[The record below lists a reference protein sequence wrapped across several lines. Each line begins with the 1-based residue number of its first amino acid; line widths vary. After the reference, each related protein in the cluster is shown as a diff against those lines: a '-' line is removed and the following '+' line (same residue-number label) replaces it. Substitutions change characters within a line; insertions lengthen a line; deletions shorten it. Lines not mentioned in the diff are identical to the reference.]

1 MVDINKLIDVNF
13 NIVRETTPIGS
24 YKKALY
30 FMNKTDNTDFNGY
43 CTYLLNTT
51 GLKRQQTKNN
61 NNEDKDNAPLTVDTF
76 NKILSD
82 NLTTAESNPLDTNV
96 INNLHRFFDYD
107 GQELIVVLCDNV
119 TPTND
124 NIQEIKRTFQDFI
137 YYTVAQDI
145 FNSLTTDNTDKLN
158 DLNKDVSA
166 PYTVR
171 LCLTVKNTKENE
183 TKLSAVKNNNI
194 FVKLVDTTVKTDDA
208 LSFLAFTT
216 QIRLDGFN
224 TIEDY
229 CYTDEEGLETIDS
242 KNDYTEWIKKYNFV
256 DKVGNKTLNFGGN
269 LYNGTAIDSDFG
281 VTCIEN
287 DIAYALLDIVTSKIR
302 ITPTAQTRVVTAIN
316 TVLNRYINN
325 GLILS
330 NSVYSGEDMFIKY
343 NEKTYSIIHKGTTLL
358 NGYYVFTVP
367 VSAISVEDKQNKKF
381 TPIIVVIMTSAG
393 ARTISVS
400 GYAY

>member
-24 YKKALY
+24 YKKAVY
-30 FMNKTDNTDFNGY
+30 FMNKTANTAFNGY
-43 CTYLLNTT
+43 CTYLLNEEK
-51 GLKRQQTKNN
+51 GLTRQITNIDGK
-61 NNEDKDNAPLTVDTF
+61 DKDNAPLTVDTF
-76 NKILSD
+76 NKILS
-82 NLTTAESNPLDTNV
+82 TTVESNPLDPNV

-107 GQELIVVLCDNV
+107 GQELIVVLCDNKI
-119 TPTND
+119 PTAD
-124 NIQEIKRTFQDFI
+124 DVQSIKKTFQDFI
-137 YYTVAQDI
+137 YYTVSQDI
-145 FNSLTTDNTDKLN
+145 FNSLTATNIN
-158 DLNKDVSA
+158 DLNEDVSA

-171 LCLTVKNTKENE
+171 LCLTVKNTEENE
-183 TKLSAVKNNNI
+183 AKLAAVKNNNI

-208 LSFLAFTT
+208 LAFLAFTT

-229 CYTDEEGLETIDS
+229 CYTDENGLEVIDS
-242 KNDYTEWIKKYNFV
+242 KDHYDTWITKYNFV
-256 DKVGNKTLNFGGN
+256 EKVGNKVLNFGGN
-269 LYNGTAIDSDFG
+269 LYDGTSIDSDFG

-358 NGYYVFTVP
+358 SGYYVFTVP

>member
-24 YKKALY
+24 YKKAVY
-30 FMNKTDNTDFNGY
+30 FMNKTANTDFNKY
-43 CTYLLNTT
+43 CTYLLNSEN
-51 GLKRQQTKNN
+51 GLTRQKT
-61 NNEDKDNAPLTVDTF
+61 EGKDNAPLTVDTF
-76 NKILSD
+76 NKINSKLG
-82 NLTTAESNPLDTNV
+82 NALNETNV
-96 INNLHRFFDYD
+96 IANLSRFFNYD
-107 GQELIVVLCDNV
+107 GQELIVVLCDNKI
-119 TPTND
+119 PTAD
-124 NIQEIKRTFQDFI
+124 DVQSIKRTFQDFI
-137 YYTVAQDI
+137 YYTVSQDI
-145 FNSLTTDNTDKLN
+145 FNSLTATNID
-158 DLNKDVSA
+158 DLNEDVSA

-171 LCLTVKNTKENE
+171 LCLTVKNTTENE
-183 TKLSAVKNNNI
+183 TKLAAVKNNNI
-194 FVKLVDTTVKTDDA
+194 FVKLVDTTVETDDA

-229 CYTDEEGLETIDS
+229 CYTDEKGLTVLDS
-242 KNDYTEWIKKYNFV
+242 KGHYDTWVTKYNFV
-256 DKVGNKTLNFGGN
+256 DKVGNKVLNFGGN
-269 LYNGTAIDSDFG
+269 LYDGTSIDSDFG

-302 ITPTAQTRVVTAIN
+302 ITPTTQTRVVTAIN

-367 VSAISVEDKQNKKF
+367 ISAISVEDKQNKKF

>member
-30 FMNKTDNTDFNGY
+30 FMNKTANTDFNNY
-43 CTYLLNTT
+43 CTYLLDSNGLTRQKT
-51 GLKRQQTKNN
+51 G
-61 NNEDKDNAPLTVDTF
+61 DKDNAPLTVDTF

-82 NLTTAESNPLDTNV
+82 NLTTVESNPLDTNV
-96 INNLHRFFDYD
+96 INNLRRFFNYD
-107 GQELIVVLCDNV
+107 GQELIVVLCDNKI
-119 TPTND
+119 PTAD
-124 NIQEIKRTFQDFI
+124 DVQSIKRTFQDFI
-137 YYTVAQDI
+137 YYTVSQNI
-145 FNSLTTDNTDKLN
+145 SLTATNIDELNNT
-158 DLNKDVSA
+158 VSA

-171 LCLTVKNTKENE
+171 LCLTVKNTDENE
-183 TKLSAVKNNNI
+183 TKLAAVKNNNI
-194 FVKLVDTTVKTDDA
+194 FVKLVDTTVETDDA

-229 CYTDEEGLETIDS
+229 CYTDEDGLAIIDS
-242 KNDYTEWIKKYNFV
+242 KDHYDTWITKYNFV
-256 DKVGNKTLNFGGN
+256 DKVGNKVLNFGGN
-269 LYNGTAIDSDFG
+269 LYNGTSIDSDFG

-393 ARTISVS
+393 ARTISVT

>member
-30 FMNKTDNTDFNGY
+30 FMNKTANTDFNGY

-51 GLKRQQTKNN
+51 DGLKRQQTNK
-61 NNEDKDNAPLTVDTF
+61 KDNAPLTVDTF
-76 NKILSD
+76 NKINATLGD
-82 NLTTAESNPLDTNV
+82 ALKETNV
-96 INNLHRFFDYD
+96 IANLGRFFNYD
-107 GQELIVVLCDNV
+107 GQELIVVLCDNKI
-119 TPTND
+119 PTAD
-124 NIQEIKRTFQDFI
+124 DVQAIKRTFQDFI
-137 YYTVAQDI
+137 YYTISQDI
-145 FNSLTTDNTDKLN
+145 SNSLTAQNID

-183 TKLSAVKNNNI
+183 TKLAAVKNNNI
-194 FVKLVDTTVKTDDA
+194 FVKLVDTTVETDDA

-229 CYTDEEGLETIDS
+229 CYTDENGLDVIDS
-242 KNDYTEWIKKYNFV
+242 KNDYTTWITKYNFV

>member
-24 YKKALY
+24 YKKAVY
-30 FMNKTDNTDFNGY
+30 FMNKTANTAFNGY
-43 CTYLLNTT
+43 CTYLLNSD
-51 GLKRQQTKNN
+51 GLTRQKT
-61 NNEDKDNAPLTVDTF
+61 EGKDNAPLTVDTF
-76 NKILSD
+76 NKINSELVGVLKETKVIANLS
-82 NLTTAESNPLDTNV
+82 
-96 INNLHRFFDYD
+96 RFFNYD
-107 GQELIVVLCDNV
+107 GQELIVVLCDNKI
-119 TPTND
+119 PTAD
-124 NIQEIKRTFQDFI
+124 DVQTIKRTFQDFI
-137 YYTVAQDI
+137 YYTVSQDI
-145 FNSLTTDNTDKLN
+145 FNSLTATNIDELNNT
-158 DLNKDVSA
+158 VSA

-171 LCLTVKNTKENE
+171 LCLTVKNTEENE
-183 TKLSAVKNNNI
+183 TKLATVKNNNI
-194 FVKLVDTTVKTDDA
+194 FVKLVDTTVETDDA

-229 CYTDEEGLETIDS
+229 CYTDENGLEIIDS
-242 KNDYTEWIKKYNFV
+242 KGHYDTWITKYNFV
-256 DKVGNKTLNFGGN
+256 EKVGNKVLNFGGN
-269 LYNGTAIDSDFG
+269 LYNGTSIDSDFG

>member
-30 FMNKTDNTDFNGY
+30 FMNKTNTAFDGY

-51 GLKRQQTKNN
+51 NGLKRQKK
-61 NNEDKDNAPLTVDTF
+61 DGKDNAPLTVDTF
-76 NKILSD
+76 NKINATLGKA
-82 NLTTAESNPLDTNV
+82 LEQTNV
-96 INNLHRFFDYD
+96 IANLSRFFNYD
-107 GQELIVVLCDNV
+107 GQELIVVLCDNKI
-119 TPTND
+119 PTAD
-124 NIQEIKRTFQDFI
+124 DVQAIKRTFQDFI
-137 YYTVAQDI
+137 YYTVSQDI
-145 FNSLTTDNTDKLN
+145 FNSLTATNIDELNNT
-158 DLNKDVSA
+158 VSA

-171 LCLTVKNTKENE
+171 LCLTVKNTTENE
-183 TKLSAVKNNNI
+183 TKLTNVKNNNI
-194 FVKLVDTTVKTDDA
+194 FVKLVDTTVETDDA

-229 CYTDEEGLETIDS
+229 CYTDENGLTVLDS
-242 KNDYTEWIKKYNFV
+242 KGHYDMWVTKYNFV
-256 DKVGNKTLNFGGN
+256 EKVGNKVLNFGGN
-269 LYNGTAIDSDFG
+269 LYNGTSIDSDFG

-381 TPIIVVIMTSAG
+381 TPIIIVIMTSAG

>member
-24 YKKALY
+24 YKKAVY
-30 FMNKTDNTDFNGY
+30 FMNKTANTAFNGY
-43 CTYLLNTT
+43 CTYLLNSEN
-51 GLKRQQTKNN
+51 GLTRQKTEIDGK
-61 NNEDKDNAPLTVDTF
+61 DKDNAPLTVDTF
-76 NKILSD
+76 NKINATLGD
-82 NLTTAESNPLDTNV
+82 ALKETNV
-96 INNLHRFFDYD
+96 IANLSRFFNYD
-107 GQELIVVLCDNV
+107 GQELIVVLCD
-119 TPTND
+119 TKIPTAD
-124 NIQEIKRTFQDFI
+124 DVQSIKRTFQDFI
-137 YYTVAQDI
+137 YYTVSQDI
-145 FNSLTTDNTDKLN
+145 FNSLTATNID
-158 DLNKDVSA
+158 DLNEEVSA

-171 LCLTVKNTKENE
+171 LCLTVKNTTENE
-183 TKLSAVKNNNI
+183 TKLATVKNNNI
-194 FVKLVDTTVKTDDA
+194 FVKLVDTTVETDDA

-229 CYTDEEGLETIDS
+229 CYTDENGLTVLDS
-242 KNDYTEWIKKYNFV
+242 KDHYDTWVTKYNFV
-256 DKVGNKTLNFGGN
+256 EKVGNKVLNFGGN
-269 LYNGTAIDSDFG
+269 LYNGTSIDSDFG

>member
-30 FMNKTDNTDFNGY
+30 FMNKTNTAFDGY
-43 CTYLLNTT
+43 CTYLLNKEN
-51 GLKRQQTKNN
+51 GLKRQKTQIDGK
-61 NNEDKDNAPLTVDTF
+61 DKDNAPLTVDTF
-76 NKILSD
+76 NKINATLGEAL
-82 NLTTAESNPLDTNV
+82 NKTNV
-96 INNLHRFFDYD
+96 IANLSRFFNYD
-107 GQELIVVLCDNV
+107 GQELIVVLCDNKV
-119 TPTND
+119 PTAD
-124 NIQEIKRTFQDFI
+124 DVQAIKRTFQDFI
-137 YYTVAQDI
+137 YYTVSQDI
-145 FNSLTTDNTDKLN
+145 FNSLTAENADVDI
-158 DLNKDVSA
+158 DALNKDVSA

-171 LCLTVKNTKENE
+171 LCLTVKNTAENE
-183 TKLSAVKNNNI
+183 TKLTKVRNNNI
-194 FVKLVDTTVKTDDA
+194 FVKLVGDKVETDDA

-229 CYTDEEGLETIDS
+229 CYTDENGLEVID
-242 KNDYTEWIKKYNFV
+242 NNGNYDTWITKYNFV
-256 DKVGNKTLNFGGN
+256 EKVGNKVLNFGGN
-269 LYNGTAIDSDFG
+269 LYNGTSIDSDFG

>member
-24 YKKALY
+24 YKKAVY
-30 FMNKTDNTDFNGY
+30 FMNKTANTAFNGY

-51 GLKRQQTKNN
+51 NGLKRQKTEIDGK
-61 NNEDKDNAPLTVDTF
+61 DKDNAPLTVDTF
-76 NKILSD
+76 NKINVTLGEA
-82 NLTTAESNPLDTNV
+82 LKETNV
-96 INNLHRFFDYD
+96 IANLSRFFNYD
-107 GQELIVVLCDNV
+107 GQELIVVLCDNKI
-119 TPTND
+119 PTAD
-124 NIQEIKRTFQDFI
+124 DVQAIKRTFQDFI
-137 YYTVAQDI
+137 YYTVSQDI
-145 FNSLTTDNTDKLN
+145 FNSLTATNIDELNNT
-158 DLNKDVSA
+158 VSA

-171 LCLTVKNTKENE
+171 LCLTVKNTTENE
-183 TKLSAVKNNNI
+183 TKLAAVKNNNI
-194 FVKLVDTTVKTDDA
+194 FVKLVDTTVETDDA

-229 CYTDEEGLETIDS
+229 CYTDENGLEIIDS
-242 KNDYTEWIKKYNFV
+242 KGHYDTWITKYNFV
-256 DKVGNKTLNFGGN
+256 EKVGNKVLNFGGN
-269 LYNGTAIDSDFG
+269 LYNGTSIDSDFG

>member
-30 FMNKTDNTDFNGY
+30 FMNKTANTDFNGY

-51 GLKRQQTKNN
+51 DGLKRQQTNK
-61 NNEDKDNAPLTVDTF
+61 KDNAPLTVDTF
-76 NKILSD
+76 NKINATLGD
-82 NLTTAESNPLDTNV
+82 ALKETKVIENLD
-96 INNLHRFFDYD
+96 RFFNYD
-107 GQELIVVLCDNV
+107 GQELIVVLCDNKI
-119 TPTND
+119 PTTD
-124 NIQEIKRTFQDFI
+124 DVQAIKRTFQDFI
-137 YYTVAQDI
+137 YYTVSQDI
-145 FNSLTTDNTDKLN
+145 FNSLTATNID
-158 DLNKDVSA
+158 DLNKEVSA

-171 LCLTVKNTKENE
+171 LCLTVKNTTENE
-183 TKLSAVKNNNI
+183 TKLAAVKNNNI
-194 FVKLVDTTVKTDDA
+194 FVKLVDTTVETDDA

-229 CYTDEEGLETIDS
+229 CYTDEDGLEIIDS
-242 KNDYTEWIKKYNFV
+242 KGHYDTWITKYNFV
-256 DKVGNKTLNFGGN
+256 DKVGNKVLNFGGN
-269 LYNGTAIDSDFG
+269 LYNGTSIDSDFG

>member
-24 YKKALY
+24 YKKAVY
-30 FMNKTDNTDFNGY
+30 FTNKTANTDFNKY
-43 CTYLLNTT
+43 CTYLLNSEN
-51 GLKRQQTKNN
+51 GLTRQKT
-61 NNEDKDNAPLTVDTF
+61 DSKDNAPLTVDTF
-76 NKILSD
+76 NKINATLGEA
-82 NLTTAESNPLDTNV
+82 LKETNV
-96 INNLHRFFDYD
+96 IANLSRFFNYD
-107 GQELIVVLCDNV
+107 GQELIVVLCDNKI
-119 TPTND
+119 PTAD
-124 NIQEIKRTFQDFI
+124 DVQAIKRTFQDFI
-137 YYTVAQDI
+137 YYTVSQDI
-145 FNSLTTDNTDKLN
+145 FNSLTATNID

-171 LCLTVKNTKENE
+171 LCLTVKNTQENE
-183 TKLSAVKNNNI
+183 TKLAAVKNNNI
-194 FVKLVDTTVKTDDA
+194 FIKLVDTTVETDDA

-229 CYTDEEGLETIDS
+229 CYTDENGLEIIDS
-242 KNDYTEWIKKYNFV
+242 KGHYDTWITKYNFV
-256 DKVGNKTLNFGGN
+256 EKVGNKVLNFGGN
-269 LYNGTAIDSDFG
+269 LYNGTSIDSDFG

>member
-30 FMNKTDNTDFNGY
+30 FMNKTNTAFDGY
-43 CTYLLNTT
+43 CTYLLNNEK
-51 GLKRQQTKNN
+51 GLTRQKTKIDGN
-61 NNEDKDNAPLTVDTF
+61 DKDNAPLTVDTF
-76 NKILSD
+76 NKINATLGDALKETKVIANLS
-82 NLTTAESNPLDTNV
+82 
-96 INNLHRFFDYD
+96 RFFNYD
-107 GQELIVVLCDNV
+107 GQELIVVVCDNKI
-119 TPTND
+119 PTAD
-124 NIQEIKRTFQDFI
+124 DVQAIKRTFQDFI
-137 YYTVAQDI
+137 YYTVSQDI
-145 FNSLTTDNTDKLN
+145 FNSLTEDKDIGALN
-158 DLNKDVSA
+158 STESA

-171 LCLTVKNTKENE
+171 LCLTIKNQKTD
-183 TKLSAVKNNNI
+183 TDKLAKITDNNI
-194 FVKLVDTTVKTDDA
+194 FVKLVGDKVGTDDA

-229 CYTDEEGLETIDS
+229 CYTDENGLEIIDS
-242 KNDYTEWIKKYNFV
+242 KGHYDTWITKYNFV
-256 DKVGNKTLNFGGN
+256 DKVGNKVLNFGGN
-269 LYNGTAIDSDFG
+269 LYNGTSIDSDFG

-367 VSAISVEDKQNKKF
+367 VSAISVEDKQSKKF

>member
-24 YKKALY
+24 YKKAVY
-30 FMNKTDNTDFNGY
+30 FMNKTANTAFNGY
-43 CTYLLNTT
+43 CTYLLNSEN
-51 GLKRQQTKNN
+51 GLTRQKTD
-61 NNEDKDNAPLTVDTF
+61 DKDNAPLTVDTF

-82 NLTTAESNPLDTNV
+82 NLTAAESNPLDTNV

-107 GQELIVVLCDNV
+107 GQELIVVLCDNKI
-119 TPTND
+119 PTAD
-124 NIQEIKRTFQDFI
+124 NVQTIKRTFQDFI
-137 YYTVAQDI
+137 YYTVSQNI
-145 FNSLTTDNTDKLN
+145 FNSLTATNIDELNNT
-158 DLNKDVSA
+158 VSA

-171 LCLTVKNTKENE
+171 LCLTVKNTTENE
-183 TKLSAVKNNNI
+183 TKLAAVKNNNI
-194 FVKLVDTTVKTDDA
+194 FVKLVDTTVETDDA

-229 CYTDEEGLETIDS
+229 CYTDENGLEIIDS
-242 KNDYTEWIKKYNFV
+242 KGHYDTWITKYNFV
-256 DKVGNKTLNFGGN
+256 DKVGNKVLNFGGN
-269 LYNGTAIDSDFG
+269 LYNGTSIDSDFG

>member
-24 YKKALY
+24 YKKAVY
-30 FMNKTDNTDFNGY
+30 FMNKTANTDFNGY
-43 CTYLLNTT
+43 CTYLLNSD
-51 GLKRQQTKNN
+51 GLTRQKT
-61 NNEDKDNAPLTVDTF
+61 EGKDNAPLTVDTF
-76 NKILSD
+76 NKINSKLVGVLKETKVIANLS
-82 NLTTAESNPLDTNV
+82 
-96 INNLHRFFDYD
+96 RFFNYD
-107 GQELIVVLCDNV
+107 GQELIVVLCDNKI
-119 TPTND
+119 PTAD
-124 NIQEIKRTFQDFI
+124 DIQAIKRTFQDFI
-137 YYTVAQDI
+137 YYTVSQDI
-145 FNSLTTDNTDKLN
+145 FNSLTATNIDELNNT
-158 DLNKDVSA
+158 VSA

-171 LCLTVKNTKENE
+171 LCLTVKNTPENE
-183 TKLSAVKNNNI
+183 TKLAAVKNNNI
-194 FVKLVDTTVKTDDA
+194 FVKLVDTTVETDDA

-229 CYTDEEGLETIDS
+229 CYTDEDGLEIIDS
-242 KNDYTEWIKKYNFV
+242 KGHYDTWITKYNFV
-256 DKVGNKTLNFGGN
+256 DKVGNKVLNFGGN
-269 LYNGTAIDSDFG
+269 LYNGTSIDSDFG

>member
-24 YKKALY
+24 YKKAVY
-30 FMNKTDNTDFNGY
+30 FMNRTANTAFNGY
-43 CTYLLNTT
+43 CTYLLNSEN
-51 GLKRQQTKNN
+51 GLTRQKT
-61 NNEDKDNAPLTVDTF
+61 EGKDNAPLTVDTF

-82 NLTTAESNPLDTNV
+82 NLTAAESNPLDTNV

-107 GQELIVVLCDNV
+107 GQELIVVLCDNKI
-119 TPTND
+119 PTAD
-124 NIQEIKRTFQDFI
+124 NVQAIKRTFQDFI
-137 YYTVAQDI
+137 YYTVSQDI
-145 FNSLTTDNTDKLN
+145 FNLLTATNIDELNNT
-158 DLNKDVSA
+158 VSA

-171 LCLTVKNTKENE
+171 LCLTVKNTTENE
-183 TKLSAVKNNNI
+183 TKLTNVKNNSI
-194 FVKLVDTTVKTDDA
+194 FVKLVDTTVETDDA

-229 CYTDEEGLETIDS
+229 CYTDENGLEIIDS
-242 KNDYTEWIKKYNFV
+242 KGHYDTWITKYNFV
-256 DKVGNKTLNFGGN
+256 DKVGNKVLNFGGN
-269 LYNGTAIDSDFG
+269 LYDGTSIDSDFG

>member
-24 YKKALY
+24 YKKAVY
-30 FMNKTDNTDFNGY
+30 FMNKTANTAFNGY
-43 CTYLLNTT
+43 CTYLLNSEN
-51 GLKRQQTKNN
+51 GLTRQKT
-61 NNEDKDNAPLTVDTF
+61 EGKDNAPLTVDTF
-76 NKILSD
+76 NKIKVTLSEA
-82 NLTTAESNPLDTNV
+82 LKATNV
-96 INNLHRFFDYD
+96 IANLSRFFNYD
-107 GQELIVVLCDNV
+107 GQELIVVLCDNKI
-119 TPTND
+119 PTAD
-124 NIQEIKRTFQDFI
+124 NVQTIKRTFQDFI
-137 YYTVAQDI
+137 YYTVSQDI
-145 FNSLTTDNTDKLN
+145 FNSLTATNIDELNNT
-158 DLNKDVSA
+158 VSA

-171 LCLTVKNTKENE
+171 LCLTVKNTPENE
-183 TKLSAVKNNNI
+183 TKLAAVKNNNI
-194 FVKLVDTTVKTDDA
+194 FVKLVDTTVETDDA

-229 CYTDEEGLETIDS
+229 CYTDENGLEIIDS
-242 KNDYTEWIKKYNFV
+242 KGHYDTWITKYNFV
-256 DKVGNKTLNFGGN
+256 DKVGNKVLNFGGN
-269 LYNGTAIDSDFG
+269 LYNGTSIDSDFG

>member
-30 FMNKTDNTDFNGY
+30 FMNKTANTDFNGY

-51 GLKRQQTKNN
+51 DGLKRQQTNK
-61 NNEDKDNAPLTVDTF
+61 KDNAPLTVDTF
-76 NKILSD
+76 NKINATLGD
-82 NLTTAESNPLDTNV
+82 ALKETKVIENLG
-96 INNLHRFFDYD
+96 RFFNYD
-107 GQELIVVLCDNV
+107 GQELIVVLCDNKI
-119 TPTND
+119 PTTD
-124 NIQEIKRTFQDFI
+124 DVQAIKRTFQDFI
-137 YYTVAQDI
+137 YYTVSQDI
-145 FNSLTTDNTDKLN
+145 FNSLTATNID
-158 DLNKDVSA
+158 DLNKEVSA

-171 LCLTVKNTKENE
+171 LCLTVKNTTENE
-183 TKLSAVKNNNI
+183 TKLAAVKNNNI
-194 FVKLVDTTVKTDDA
+194 FVKLVDTTVETDDA

-229 CYTDEEGLETIDS
+229 CYTDEDGLEIIDS
-242 KNDYTEWIKKYNFV
+242 KGHYDTWITKYNFV
-256 DKVGNKTLNFGGN
+256 DKVGNKVLNFGGN
-269 LYNGTAIDSDFG
+269 LYNGTSIDSDFG

>member
-24 YKKALY
+24 YKKAVY
-30 FMNKTDNTDFNGY
+30 FMNKTANTAFNGY
-43 CTYLLNTT
+43 CTYLLNSEN
-51 GLKRQQTKNN
+51 GLTRQKTD
-61 NNEDKDNAPLTVDTF
+61 DKDNAPLTVDTF

-82 NLTTAESNPLDTNV
+82 NLTATESNPLDTNV

-107 GQELIVVLCDNV
+107 GQELIVVLCDNKI
-119 TPTND
+119 PTAD
-124 NIQEIKRTFQDFI
+124 DVQAIKRTFQDFI
-137 YYTVAQDI
+137 YYTVSQDI
-145 FNSLTTDNTDKLN
+145 FNSLTAENINKLN
-158 DLNKDVSA
+158 NTVSA

-171 LCLTVKNTKENE
+171 LCLTVKNTPENE
-183 TKLSAVKNNNI
+183 TKLTNVKNNNI
-194 FVKLVDTTVKTDDA
+194 FVKLVDTTVETDDA

-229 CYTDEEGLETIDS
+229 CYTDENGLEIIDS
-242 KNDYTEWIKKYNFV
+242 KGHYDTWITKYNFV
-256 DKVGNKTLNFGGN
+256 EKVGNKVLNFGGN
-269 LYNGTAIDSDFG
+269 LYNGTSIDSDFG

-393 ARTISVS
+393 ARTISVT

>member
-24 YKKALY
+24 YKKAVY
-30 FMNKTDNTDFNGY
+30 FMNKTANTAFNGY

-51 GLKRQQTKNN
+51 DGLKRQKTEIDGK
-61 NNEDKDNAPLTVDTF
+61 DKDNAPLTVDTF

-107 GQELIVVLCDNV
+107 GQELIVVLCDNKI
-119 TPTND
+119 PTAD
-124 NIQEIKRTFQDFI
+124 NVQTIKRTFQDFI
-137 YYTVAQDI
+137 YYTVSQDI
-145 FNSLTTDNTDKLN
+145 FNSLSATNIDELNNT
-158 DLNKDVSA
+158 VSA

-171 LCLTVKNTKENE
+171 LCLTVKNTEENE
-183 TKLSAVKNNNI
+183 TKLAAVKNNNI
-194 FVKLVDTTVKTDDA
+194 FVKLVDTTVETDDA

-229 CYTDEEGLETIDS
+229 CYTDENGLEIIDS
-242 KNDYTEWIKKYNFV
+242 KGHYDTWITKYNFV
-256 DKVGNKTLNFGGN
+256 EKVGNKVLNFGGN
-269 LYNGTAIDSDFG
+269 LYNGTSIDSDFG

>member
-24 YKKALY
+24 YKKAVY
-30 FMNKTDNTDFNGY
+30 FMNKTANTAFNGY

-51 GLKRQQTKNN
+51 NGLNRQKT
-61 NNEDKDNAPLTVDTF
+61 DGKDNAPLTVDTF

-82 NLTTAESNPLDTNV
+82 NLTTVESNPLNTNV

-107 GQELIVVLCDNV
+107 GQELIVVLCDNKI
-119 TPTND
+119 PTAD
-124 NIQEIKRTFQDFI
+124 DVQSIKKTFQDFI
-137 YYTVAQDI
+137 YYTVSQDI
-145 FNSLTTDNTDKLN
+145 FNSLTATNINGLN
-158 DLNKDVSA
+158 EDVSA

-171 LCLTVKNTKENE
+171 LCLTVKNTEENE
-183 TKLSAVKNNNI
+183 AKLAAVKNNNI

-208 LSFLAFTT
+208 LAFLAFTT

-229 CYTDEEGLETIDS
+229 CYTDENGLEVIDS
-242 KNDYTEWIKKYNFV
+242 KDHYDTWITKYNFV
-256 DKVGNKTLNFGGN
+256 EKVGNKVLNFGGN
-269 LYNGTAIDSDFG
+269 LYDGTSIDSDFG

>member
-30 FMNKTDNTDFNGY
+30 FMNKTANTDFNGY
-43 CTYLLNTT
+43 CTYLLNSD
-51 GLKRQQTKNN
+51 GLTRQQTNK
-61 NNEDKDNAPLTVDTF
+61 KDNAPLTVDTF
-76 NKILSD
+76 NKIDTDLGDALKETKVIANLS
-82 NLTTAESNPLDTNV
+82 
-96 INNLHRFFDYD
+96 RFFNYD
-107 GQELIVVLCDNV
+107 GQELIVVLCDNKI
-119 TPTND
+119 PTAD
-124 NIQEIKRTFQDFI
+124 DVQAIKRTFQDFI
-137 YYTVAQDI
+137 YYTVSQDI
-145 FNSLTTDNTDKLN
+145 FNSLTATNID
-158 DLNKDVSA
+158 DLNKEVSA

-171 LCLTVKNTKENE
+171 LCLTVKNTTESE
-183 TKLSAVKNNNI
+183 TKLAAVKNNNI
-194 FVKLVDTTVKTDDA
+194 FVKLVDTAVETDDA

-229 CYTDEEGLETIDS
+229 CYTDENGLEVIDN
-242 KNDYTEWIKKYNFV
+242 KGNYDTWITKYNFV
-256 DKVGNKTLNFGGN
+256 EKVGNKVLNFGGN
-269 LYNGTAIDSDFG
+269 LYNGTSIDSDFG

>member
-30 FMNKTDNTDFNGY
+30 FMNKTANTDFNGY

-51 GLKRQQTKNN
+51 DGLTRQQTNK
-61 NNEDKDNAPLTVDTF
+61 KDNAPLTVDTF
-76 NKILSD
+76 NKINTDLGD
-82 NLTTAESNPLDTNV
+82 ALKETNV
-96 INNLHRFFDYD
+96 IANLGRFFNYD
-107 GQELIVVLCDNV
+107 GQELIIVLCDNKL
-119 TPTND
+119 PTAD
-124 NIQEIKRTFQDFI
+124 DVQAIKKTFQDFI
-137 YYTVAQDI
+137 YYTVSQDI
-145 FNSLTTDNTDKLN
+145 FNSLTATNID
-158 DLNKDVSA
+158 DLNKEVSA

-171 LCLTVKNTKENE
+171 LCLTVKNTTENE
-183 TKLSAVKNNNI
+183 EKLTGVKNNNI
-194 FVKLVDTTVKTDDA
+194 FVKLVDTTVETDDA

-229 CYTDEEGLETIDS
+229 CYTDENGLEVIDN
-242 KNDYTEWIKKYNFV
+242 KGNYDTWITKYNFV
-256 DKVGNKTLNFGGN
+256 EKVGNKVLNFGGN
-269 LYNGTAIDSDFG
+269 LYNGTSIDSDFG

>member
-24 YKKALY
+24 YKKAVY
-30 FMNKTDNTDFNGY
+30 FMNKTANTAFNGY
-43 CTYLLNTT
+43 CTYLLNEEK
-51 GLKRQQTKNN
+51 GLTRQKTEIDGK
-61 NNEDKDNAPLTVDTF
+61 DKDNAPLTVDTF

-82 NLTTAESNPLDTNV
+82 NLTTAESNPLNTNV

-107 GQELIVVLCDNV
+107 GQELIVVLCDNKI
-119 TPTND
+119 PTAD
-124 NIQEIKRTFQDFI
+124 DVQAIKRTFQDFI
-137 YYTVAQDI
+137 YYTVSQDI
-145 FNSLTTDNTDKLN
+145 FNSLTATDIDELNNT
-158 DLNKDVSA
+158 VSA

-171 LCLTVKNTKENE
+171 LCLTVKNTQENE
-183 TKLSAVKNNNI
+183 TKLAAVKNNNI
-194 FVKLVDTTVKTDDA
+194 FVKLVDDKVKTDDA

-229 CYTDEEGLETIDS
+229 CYTDENGLEIIDS
-242 KNDYTEWIKKYNFV
+242 KGHYDTWITKYNFV
-256 DKVGNKTLNFGGN
+256 EKVGNKVLNFGGN
-269 LYNGTAIDSDFG
+269 LYNGTSIDSDFG

>member
-30 FMNKTDNTDFNGY
+30 FMNKTNTAFDGY
-43 CTYLLNTT
+43 CTYLLNSNSLTRQKT
-51 GLKRQQTKNN
+51 G
-61 NNEDKDNAPLTVDTF
+61 DKDNAPLTVDTF
-76 NKILSD
+76 NKIKVTLGEA
-82 NLTTAESNPLDTNV
+82 LKETNV
-96 INNLHRFFDYD
+96 IANLSRFFNYD
-107 GQELIVVLCDNV
+107 GQELIVVLCDNKV
-119 TPTND
+119 PTAD
-124 NIQEIKRTFQDFI
+124 DVQAIKRTFQDFI
-137 YYTVAQDI
+137 YYTVSQDI
-145 FNSLTTDNTDKLN
+145 FNSLADTNID
-158 DLNKDVSA
+158 DLNEDVSA

-171 LCLTVKNTKENE
+171 LCLTVKNTTQNE
-183 TKLSAVKNNNI
+183 TKLAAVKNNNI
-194 FVKLVDTTVKTDDA
+194 FVKLVDTTVETDDA

-229 CYTDEEGLETIDS
+229 CYTDENGLEIIDS
-242 KNDYTEWIKKYNFV
+242 KDHYDTWITKYNFV
-256 DKVGNKTLNFGGN
+256 DKVGNKVLNFGGN
-269 LYNGTAIDSDFG
+269 LYNGTSIDSDFG

-393 ARTISVS
+393 ARTISVT

>member
-30 FMNKTDNTDFNGY
+30 FMNKTANTDFNKY
-43 CTYLLNTT
+43 CTYLLNSD
-51 GLKRQQTKNN
+51 GLTRQKTD
-61 NNEDKDNAPLTVDTF
+61 DKDNAPLTVDTF
-76 NKILSD
+76 NKISTDLGKA
-82 NLTTAESNPLDTNV
+82 LEQTNV
-96 INNLHRFFDYD
+96 IADLGRFFNYD
-107 GQELIVVLCDNV
+107 GQELIIVLCDNKL
-119 TPTND
+119 PTVD
-124 NIQEIKRTFQDFI
+124 DVQAIKKTFQDFI
-137 YYTVAQDI
+137 YYTVSQDI
-145 FNSLTTDNTDKLN
+145 FNSLTATNID
-158 DLNKDVSA
+158 DLNKEVSA

-171 LCLTVKNTKENE
+171 LCLTVKNTTENE
-183 TKLSAVKNNNI
+183 EKLAAVKNNNI
-194 FVKLVDTTVKTDDA
+194 FVKLVDTTVETDDA

-229 CYTDEEGLETIDS
+229 CYTDENGLEVIDN
-242 KNDYTEWIKKYNFV
+242 KGNYDTWITKYNFV
-256 DKVGNKTLNFGGN
+256 EKVGNKVLNFGGN
-269 LYNGTAIDSDFG
+269 LYNGTSIDSDFG

>member
-30 FMNKTDNTDFNGY
+30 FMNKTNTAFDGY
-43 CTYLLNTT
+43 CTYLLNKEK
-51 GLKRQQTKNN
+51 GLDRQKTQIDGK
-61 NNEDKDNAPLTVDTF
+61 DKDNAPLTVDTF
-76 NKILSD
+76 NKINATLGAAL
-82 NLTTAESNPLDTNV
+82 NKTNV
-96 INNLHRFFDYD
+96 IENLRRFFDYD
-107 GQELIVVLCDNV
+107 GQELIVVLCDNKI
-119 TPTND
+119 PTAD
-124 NIQEIKRTFQDFI
+124 DIQAIKRTFQDFI
-137 YYTVAQDI
+137 YYTISQDM
-145 FNSLTTDNTDKLN
+145 FNSVNID

-183 TKLSAVKNNNI
+183 TKLAAVKNNNI
-194 FVKLVDTTVKTDDA
+194 FVKLVDTEVETDDA

-229 CYTDEEGLETIDS
+229 CYTDENGLEVIDS
-242 KNDYTEWIKKYNFV
+242 KGNYDTWITKYNFV
-256 DKVGNKTLNFGGN
+256 EKVGNKVLNFGGN
-269 LYNGTAIDSDFG
+269 LYNGTSIDSDFG

>member
-24 YKKALY
+24 YKKAVY
-30 FMNKTDNTDFNGY
+30 FMNKTANTAFNGY
-43 CTYLLNTT
+43 CTYLLNSD
-51 GLKRQQTKNN
+51 GLTRQKT
-61 NNEDKDNAPLTVDTF
+61 EGKDNAPLTVDTF
-76 NKILSD
+76 NKINSKLVGVLKETKVIANLS
-82 NLTTAESNPLDTNV
+82 
-96 INNLHRFFDYD
+96 RFFNYD
-107 GQELIVVLCDNV
+107 GQELIVVLCDNKI
-119 TPTND
+119 PTAD
-124 NIQEIKRTFQDFI
+124 DIQAIKRTFQDFI
-137 YYTVAQDI
+137 YYTVSQDI
-145 FNSLTTDNTDKLN
+145 FNSLTATNIDELNNT
-158 DLNKDVSA
+158 VSA
-166 PYTVR
+166 PYTLR
-171 LCLTVKNTKENE
+171 LCLTVKNTPENE
-183 TKLSAVKNNNI
+183 TKLAAVKNNNI
-194 FVKLVDTTVKTDDA
+194 FVKLVDTTVETDDA

-229 CYTDEEGLETIDS
+229 CYTDEDGLEIIDS
-242 KNDYTEWIKKYNFV
+242 KGHYDTWITKYNFV
-256 DKVGNKTLNFGGN
+256 DKVGNKVLNFGGN
-269 LYNGTAIDSDFG
+269 LYDGTSIDSDFG

>member
-24 YKKALY
+24 YKKAVY
-30 FMNKTDNTDFNGY
+30 FMNKTANTAFNGY
-43 CTYLLNTT
+43 CTYLLNTDN
-51 GLKRQQTKNN
+51 GLKRQKT
-61 NNEDKDNAPLTVDTF
+61 DGKDNAPLTVDTF

-82 NLTTAESNPLDTNV
+82 NLTAAESNPLDTNV
-96 INNLHRFFDYD
+96 INNLRRFFDYD
-107 GQELIVVLCDNV
+107 GQELIVVLCDNKI
-119 TPTND
+119 PTAD
-124 NIQEIKRTFQDFI
+124 NVQTIKRTFQDFI
-137 YYTVAQDI
+137 YYTVSQDI
-145 FNSLTTDNTDKLN
+145 FNSLTATNIDELNNT
-158 DLNKDVSA
+158 VSA

-171 LCLTVKNTKENE
+171 LCLTVKNTTENE
-183 TKLSAVKNNNI
+183 TKLTNVKNNNI
-194 FVKLVDTTVKTDDA
+194 FVKLVDTTVETDDA

-229 CYTDEEGLETIDS
+229 CYTDENGLEIIDS
-242 KNDYTEWIKKYNFV
+242 KGHYDTWITKYNFV
-256 DKVGNKTLNFGGN
+256 DKVGNKVLNFGGN
-269 LYNGTAIDSDFG
+269 LYNGTSIDSDFG

-393 ARTISVS
+393 ARTISVT

>member
-24 YKKALY
+24 YKKAVY
-30 FMNKTDNTDFNGY
+30 FMNKTANTAFNGY
-43 CTYLLNTT
+43 CTYLLNSD
-51 GLKRQQTKNN
+51 GLTRQKT
-61 NNEDKDNAPLTVDTF
+61 EGKDNAPLTVDTF
-76 NKILSD
+76 NKINSKLVGVLKETKVIANLS
-82 NLTTAESNPLDTNV
+82 
-96 INNLHRFFDYD
+96 RFFNYD
-107 GQELIVVLCDNV
+107 GQELIVVLCDNKI
-119 TPTND
+119 PTAD
-124 NIQEIKRTFQDFI
+124 DIQAIKRTFQDFI
-137 YYTVAQDI
+137 YYTVSQDI
-145 FNSLTTDNTDKLN
+145 FNSLTATNIDELNNT
-158 DLNKDVSA
+158 VSA
-166 PYTVR
+166 PYTLR
-171 LCLTVKNTKENE
+171 LCLTVKNTPENE
-183 TKLSAVKNNNI
+183 TKLAAVKNNNI
-194 FVKLVDTTVKTDDA
+194 FVKLVDTTVETDDA

-229 CYTDEEGLETIDS
+229 CYTDENGLEIIDS
-242 KNDYTEWIKKYNFV
+242 KGHYDTWVTKYNFV
-256 DKVGNKTLNFGGN
+256 DKVGNKVLNFGGN
-269 LYNGTAIDSDFG
+269 LYDGTSIDSDFG

>member
-24 YKKALY
+24 YKKAVY
-30 FMNKTDNTDFNGY
+30 FMNKTANTAFNGY

-51 GLKRQQTKNN
+51 DGLKRQRTN
-61 NNEDKDNAPLTVDTF
+61 DKDNAPLTVDTF

-82 NLTTAESNPLDTNV
+82 NLTAAESNPLDTDV

-107 GQELIVVLCDNV
+107 GQELIVVLCDNK
-119 TPTND
+119 TPTAD
-124 NIQEIKRTFQDFI
+124 DVQSIKRTFQDFI
-137 YYTVAQDI
+137 YYTVSQDI
-145 FNSLTTDNTDKLN
+145 FNSLTATNID
-158 DLNKDVSA
+158 DLNKEVSA

-171 LCLTVKNTKENE
+171 LCLTVKNTTQNE
-183 TKLSAVKNNNI
+183 TKLAAVKNNNI
-194 FVKLVDTTVKTDDA
+194 FVKLVDTTVETDDA

-229 CYTDEEGLETIDS
+229 CYTDEDGLEIIDS
-242 KNDYTEWIKKYNFV
+242 KGHYDTWITKYNFV
-256 DKVGNKTLNFGGN
+256 DKVGNKVLNFGGN
-269 LYNGTAIDSDFG
+269 LYNGTSIDSDFG

>member
-30 FMNKTDNTDFNGY
+30 FMNKTANTDFNKY
-43 CTYLLNTT
+43 CTYLLNSD
-51 GLKRQQTKNN
+51 GLTRQKTDDKDTD
-61 NNEDKDNAPLTVDTF
+61 DKDNAPLTVDTF

-82 NLTTAESNPLDTNV
+82 NLTTTESNPLDTNV

-107 GQELIVVLCDNV
+107 GQELIVVLCDNKI
-119 TPTND
+119 PTAD
-124 NIQEIKRTFQDFI
+124 DVQAIKRTFQDFI
-137 YYTVAQDI
+137 YYTISQDM
-145 FNSLTTDNTDKLN
+145 FNSVNIDELN
-158 DLNKDVSA
+158 NDISA

-171 LCLTVKNTKENE
+171 LCLTVKNTEENE
-183 TKLSAVKNNNI
+183 TKLAAVKNNNI
-194 FVKLVDTTVKTDDA
+194 FVKLVDTAVETDDA

-229 CYTDEEGLETIDS
+229 CYTDEKGLTVLDS
-242 KNDYTEWIKKYNFV
+242 KGHYDTWITKYNFV
-256 DKVGNKTLNFGGN
+256 DKVGNKVLNFGGN
-269 LYNGTAIDSDFG
+269 LYNGTSIDSDFG

-330 NSVYSGEDMFIKY
+330 NSVYNGEDMFIKY

>member
-24 YKKALY
+24 YKKAVY
-30 FMNKTDNTDFNGY
+30 FMNKTTNTAFNGY
-43 CTYLLNTT
+43 CTYLLNSEN
-51 GLKRQQTKNN
+51 GLTRQKT
-61 NNEDKDNAPLTVDTF
+61 DGKDNAPLTVDIF
-76 NKILSD
+76 NKINATLSD
-82 NLTTAESNPLDTNV
+82 ALKETNV
-96 INNLHRFFDYD
+96 LANLSRFFNYD
-107 GQELIVVLCDNV
+107 GQELIVVLCDNKI
-119 TPTND
+119 PTAD
-124 NIQEIKRTFQDFI
+124 DVQAIKRTFQDFI
-137 YYTVAQDI
+137 YYTVSQDI
-145 FNSLTTDNTDKLN
+145 FNSLTAVNIDELNNT
-158 DLNKDVSA
+158 VSA

-171 LCLTVKNTKENE
+171 LCLTVKNTTENE
-183 TKLSAVKNNNI
+183 TKLTNVKNNNI
-194 FVKLVDTTVKTDDA
+194 FVKLVDTTVETDDA

-229 CYTDEEGLETIDS
+229 CYTDENGLTVLDS
-242 KNDYTEWIKKYNFV
+242 KGHYDTWITKYNFV
-256 DKVGNKTLNFGGN
+256 EKVGNKVLNFGGN
-269 LYNGTAIDSDFG
+269 LYNGTSIDSDFG

>member
-30 FMNKTDNTDFNGY
+30 FMNKTTNTAFNGY
-43 CTYLLNTT
+43 CTYLLNSEN
-51 GLKRQQTKNN
+51 GLTRQKT
-61 NNEDKDNAPLTVDTF
+61 DGKDNAPLTVDIF
-76 NKILSD
+76 NKINATLSD
-82 NLTTAESNPLDTNV
+82 ALKETNV
-96 INNLHRFFDYD
+96 IANLSRFFNYD
-107 GQELIVVLCDNV
+107 GQELIVVVCDNKV
-119 TPTND
+119 PTAD
-124 NIQEIKRTFQDFI
+124 DVQAIKRTFQDFI
-137 YYTVAQDI
+137 YYTVSQDI
-145 FNSLTTDNTDKLN
+145 FNSLTATNIDELN
-158 DLNKDVSA
+158 NDISA

-171 LCLTVKNTKENE
+171 LCLTVKNTTENE
-183 TKLSAVKNNNI
+183 TKLTNVKNNNI
-194 FVKLVDTTVKTDDA
+194 FVKLVDTTVETDDA

-229 CYTDEEGLETIDS
+229 CYTDENGLTVLDS
-242 KNDYTEWIKKYNFV
+242 KGHYDTWVTKYNFV
-256 DKVGNKTLNFGGN
+256 DKVGNKVLNFGGN
-269 LYNGTAIDSDFG
+269 LYNGTSIDSDFG

>member
-24 YKKALY
+24 YKKAVY
-30 FMNKTDNTDFNGY
+30 FMNKTANTDFNKY
-43 CTYLLNTT
+43 CTYLLNSEN
-51 GLKRQQTKNN
+51 GLTRQKT
-61 NNEDKDNAPLTVDTF
+61 EGKDNAPLTVDTF
-76 NKILSD
+76 NKINSKLG
-82 NLTTAESNPLDTNV
+82 NALNETNV
-96 INNLHRFFDYD
+96 IANLSRFFNYD
-107 GQELIVVLCDNV
+107 GQELIVVLCDNKI
-119 TPTND
+119 PTAD
-124 NIQEIKRTFQDFI
+124 DVQSIKRTFQDFI
-137 YYTVAQDI
+137 YYTVSQDI
-145 FNSLTTDNTDKLN
+145 FNSLTATNID
-158 DLNKDVSA
+158 DLNEDVSA

-171 LCLTVKNTKENE
+171 LCLTVKNTTENE
-183 TKLSAVKNNNI
+183 TKLAAVKNNNI
-194 FVKLVDTTVKTDDA
+194 FVKLVDTKVGTDDA

-229 CYTDEEGLETIDS
+229 CYTDEKGLTVLDS
-242 KNDYTEWIKKYNFV
+242 KGHYDTWVTKYNFV
-256 DKVGNKTLNFGGN
+256 DKVGNKVLNFGGN
-269 LYNGTAIDSDFG
+269 LYDGTSIDSDFG

>member
-24 YKKALY
+24 YKKAVY
-30 FMNKTDNTDFNGY
+30 FMNKTANTAFNGY
-43 CTYLLNTT
+43 CTYLLNSS
-51 GLKRQQTKNN
+51 GLTRQKTEIDGK
-61 NNEDKDNAPLTVDTF
+61 DKDNAPLTVDTF
-76 NKILSD
+76 NKINATLGEA
-82 NLTTAESNPLDTNV
+82 LKQTNV
-96 INNLHRFFDYD
+96 IANLRRFFNYD
-107 GQELIVVLCDNV
+107 GQELIVVLCDNKI
-119 TPTND
+119 PTAD
-124 NIQEIKRTFQDFI
+124 DVQAIKRTFQDFI
-137 YYTVAQDI
+137 YYTVSQDI
-145 FNSLTTDNTDKLN
+145 SLTATNID

-171 LCLTVKNTKENE
+171 LCLTVKNTTENE
-183 TKLSAVKNNNI
+183 TKLAAVKNNNI
-194 FVKLVDTTVKTDDA
+194 FVKLVDTTVGTDDA

-229 CYTDEEGLETIDS
+229 CYTDENGLTVLDS
-242 KNDYTEWIKKYNFV
+242 KDHYDTWITKYNFV
-256 DKVGNKTLNFGGN
+256 DKVGNKVLNFGGN
-269 LYNGTAIDSDFG
+269 LYNGTPIDSDFG

>member
-30 FMNKTDNTDFNGY
+30 FMNKTANTDFNAY

-51 GLKRQQTKNN
+51 DGLKRQQTNK
-61 NNEDKDNAPLTVDTF
+61 KDNAPLTVDTF
-76 NKILSD
+76 NKIDTDLGD
-82 NLTTAESNPLDTNV
+82 ALKETNV
-96 INNLHRFFDYD
+96 IANLGRFFNYD
-107 GQELIVVLCDNV
+107 GQELIVVLCDNKI
-119 TPTND
+119 PTAD
-124 NIQEIKRTFQDFI
+124 DVQAIKRTFQDFI
-137 YYTVAQDI
+137 YYTVSQDI
-145 FNSLTTDNTDKLN
+145 FNSLTATNID
-158 DLNKDVSA
+158 DLNKEVSA

-171 LCLTVKNTKENE
+171 LCLTVKNTTENE
-183 TKLSAVKNNNI
+183 TKLAAVKNNNI
-194 FVKLVDTTVKTDDA
+194 FVKLVDTAVETDDA

-229 CYTDEEGLETIDS
+229 CYTDENGLEVIDN
-242 KNDYTEWIKKYNFV
+242 KGNYDTWITKYNFV
-256 DKVGNKTLNFGGN
+256 EKVGNKVLNFGGN
-269 LYNGTAIDSDFG
+269 LYNGTSIDSDFG

>member
-30 FMNKTDNTDFNGY
+30 FMNKTNTAFDGY
-43 CTYLLNTT
+43 CTYLLNNEN
-51 GLKRQQTKNN
+51 GLKRQKTKIDGK
-61 NNEDKDNAPLTVDTF
+61 DKDNAPLTVDTF

-107 GQELIVVLCDNV
+107 GQELIVVLCNNKI
-119 TPTND
+119 PTAD
-124 NIQEIKRTFQDFI
+124 DVQAIKRTFQDFI
-137 YYTVAQDI
+137 YYTVSQDI
-145 FNSLTTDNTDKLN
+145 FNSLTATNID
-158 DLNKDVSA
+158 DLNKEVSA

-171 LCLTVKNTKENE
+171 LCLTVKNTTENE
-183 TKLSAVKNNNI
+183 EKLTEVKNNNI
-194 FVKLVDTTVKTDDA
+194 FVKLVDTAVETDDA

-229 CYTDEEGLETIDS
+229 CYTDEDGLEIIDS
-242 KNDYTEWIKKYNFV
+242 KGHYDTWITKYNFV
-256 DKVGNKTLNFGGN
+256 DKVGNKVLNFGGN
-269 LYNGTAIDSDFG
+269 LYNGTSIDSDFG

>member
-24 YKKALY
+24 YKKAVY
-30 FMNKTDNTDFNGY
+30 FMNKTANTAFNGY
-43 CTYLLNTT
+43 CTYLLNSEN
-51 GLKRQQTKNN
+51 GLTRQKT
-61 NNEDKDNAPLTVDTF
+61 EGKDNAPLTVDTF

-82 NLTTAESNPLDTNV
+82 NLTAAESNPLDTNV

-107 GQELIVVLCDNV
+107 GQELIVVLCDNKI
-119 TPTND
+119 PTAD
-124 NIQEIKRTFQDFI
+124 DVQTIKRTFQDFI
-137 YYTVAQDI
+137 YYTVSQDI
-145 FNSLTTDNTDKLN
+145 FNSLTATNIN

-171 LCLTVKNTKENE
+171 LCLTVKNTTENE
-183 TKLSAVKNNNI
+183 TKLAAVKNNNI
-194 FVKLVDTTVKTDDA
+194 FVKLVDTTVETDDA

-229 CYTDEEGLETIDS
+229 CYTDENGLEIIDS
-242 KNDYTEWIKKYNFV
+242 KGHYDTWITKYNFV
-256 DKVGNKTLNFGGN
+256 EKVGNKVLNFGGN
-269 LYNGTAIDSDFG
+269 LYNGTSIDSDFG

>member
-30 FMNKTDNTDFNGY
+30 FMNKTANTDFNKY
-43 CTYLLNTT
+43 CTYLLDTT
-51 GLKRQQTKNN
+51 DGLKRQKV
-61 NNEDKDNAPLTVDTF
+61 DGKPDGKDNAPLTVDTF
-76 NKILSD
+76 NKINTELGD
-82 NLTTAESNPLDTNV
+82 ALKKTKVIENLR
-96 INNLHRFFDYD
+96 RFFDYD
-107 GQELIVVLCDNV
+107 GQELIVVLCDNA
-119 TPTND
+119 TPTAD
-124 NIQEIKRTFQDFI
+124 NVQEIKRTFQDFI
-137 YYTVAQDI
+137 YYTISQDI
-145 FNSLTTDNTDKLN
+145 SNSLTAQNID

-171 LCLTVKNTKENE
+171 LCLTVKNGQDS
-183 TKLSAVKNNNI
+183 KLAQVTNNNVFI
-194 FVKLVDTTVKTDDA
+194 KLVDTKVETDDA

-229 CYTDEEGLETIDS
+229 CYTDENGLKIIDS
-242 KNDYTEWIKKYNFV
+242 KGHYDTWITKYNFV
-256 DKVGNKTLNFGGN
+256 DKVGNKVLNFGGN
-269 LYNGTAIDSDFG
+269 LYDGTSIDSDFG

>member
-30 FMNKTDNTDFNGY
+30 FMNKTNTAFDGY
-43 CTYLLNTT
+43 CTYLLNSD
-51 GLKRQQTKNN
+51 GLKRQRID
-61 NNEDKDNAPLTVDTF
+61 EKDNAPLTVDTF
-76 NKILSD
+76 NKINATLGDALKETKVIANLS
-82 NLTTAESNPLDTNV
+82 
-96 INNLHRFFDYD
+96 RFFNYD
-107 GQELIVVLCDNV
+107 GQELIVVVCDNKV
-119 TPTND
+119 PTAD
-124 NIQEIKRTFQDFI
+124 DVQSIKRTFQDFI
-137 YYTVAQDI
+137 YYTVSQDI
-145 FNSLTTDNTDKLN
+145 FNSLTAENTDGNTDGNIDK
-158 DLNKDVSA
+158 LNKDVSA

-171 LCLTVKNTKENE
+171 LCLTVRNNAENE
-183 TKLSAVKNNNI
+183 KKLAKIKNNNI
-194 FVKLVDTTVKTDDA
+194 FVKLVGDKVETDDA

-229 CYTDEEGLETIDS
+229 CYTDENGLEIIDS
-242 KNDYTEWIKKYNFV
+242 KGHYDTWITKYNFV
-256 DKVGNKTLNFGGN
+256 DKVGNKVLNFGGN
-269 LYNGTAIDSDFG
+269 LYNGTSIDSDFG